1 MAIISRIGWRLLL
14 TLPILILVSVLAFLI
29 GVATPGDPIEALY
42 ASRFTPDQ
50 IAEIRA
56 TYGLDLP
63 LWQQYGVWLKNVLV
77 DGGGISIVLGVPVFD
92 ILLPNFAN
100 TLILTLGGVVACVVF
115 GVAIGVTAGV
125 WHRTWID
132 RAVML
137 IVQIGSNLSIYWF
150 GLVLIIVF
158 ALQLRWLPVGGM
170 EARNGGGPGDLLA
183 HLVLPSIAAGLISM
197 LVLAR
202 FIRLGVIHEIGTEH
216 FKTFASQG
224 IPRWKLYGKHVGRN
238 ILPSAVNI
246 TGLEIGTLITGVIF
260 VESVFNWPGIGTQL
274 LNAVNGKDYP
284 VIQGGI
290 VLVAAC
296 YLVVNLLTDVTV
308 DSLNPRLRRR

>member
-1 MAIISRIGWRLLL
+1 MGTVKRIGWRLLL
-14 TLPILILVSVLAFLI
+14 MLPILALVSVLAFLI
-29 GVATPGDPIEALY
+29 GVLTPGDPIEAQY
-42 ASRFTPDQ
+42 ANRFTAEQLDQ
-50 IAEIRA
+50 IRA

-63 LWQQYGVWLKNVLV
+63 LWQQYFVWLKNVAV

-92 ILLPNFAN
+92 ILGPNFLN

-115 GVAIGVTAGV
+115 GMAIGATAGIF
-125 WHRTWID
+125 HRTWID

-158 ALQLRWLPVGGM
+158 SLQLQWLPVGGM
-170 EARNGGGPGDLLA
+170 QSRNGGGFADLLA
-183 HLVLPSIAAGLISM
+183 HLVLPSLAAGLISM

-202 FIRLGVIHEIGTEH
+202 FVRIGIIHEVGTEH

-290 VLVAAC
+290 LLVAAC
-296 YLVVNLLTDVTV
+296 YLVVNLLTDITV
-308 DSLNPRLRRR
+308 DSLNPRLRRA